1 MKHSRVKIKKLF
13 EGSMRQ
19 YFLLSMI
26 FIFHTHIHA
35 MNGPEIAAKKKSA
48 VNKLLT
54 RTRSAELPQIK
65 DTNTGKIFLDLS
77 RLQAGENPNANLP
90 DGRAHP
96 GIKLLERIEASKNS
110 PKGSPK
116 LERKWSE
123 LSVKETEDSHDAT
136 ESLHPRR
143 NTISE

>member
-1 MKHSRVKIKKLF
+1 
-13 EGSMRQ
+13 MRL

-26 FIFHTHIHA
+26 FLIHTHIYA
-35 MNGPEIAAKKKSA
+35 MNGPEVAAKKKSA

-54 RTRSAELPQIK
+54 RTLSAELPQTK
-65 DTNTGKIFLDLS
+65 DKTGKIFLDLS
-77 RLQAGENPNANLP
+77 CLQAGENPNAIQAN
-90 DGRAHP
+90 GRAHP

-123 LSVKETEDSHDAT
+123 LSVKETEDSPETT